1 MAKGKPIVT
10 TRTGGPL
17 DLLDESLAYFVDP
30 GDADDLARGMVV
42 AARDPQGC
50 RERAAKALDLYRTK
64 YTRDAVLPE
73 FVDFFTTIVAAR
85 KRQ

>member
-17 DLLDESLAYFVDP
+17 DLLDESLAYFVAP
-30 GDADDLARGMVV
+30 GDAGDLARGMAV
-42 AARDPQGC
+42 AMRDPQGC
-50 RERAAKALDLYRTK
+50 MERAQKSLDLYRTK

-73 FVDFFTTIVAAR
+73 FVDFFTTIIASG
-85 KRQ
+85 KR